1 MGYASTQTS
10 TIEGLPSTSEL
21 QIEALGYNC
30 NQALRGSKILET
42 ISVYSIECGTPLHEK
57 YTSIRPKRESNSCA
71 LVRTSDP
78 QQSALISTVYRW
90 GPGRP
95 PRMHILPS
103 GANISVE
110 QAIND
115 DNVHGEEIKVKSKSM
130 LSRAQIFDTS
140 FGKFEWRYGGR
151 SERKAC
157 DADSLLILEDV
168 DRGTAIAR
176 LIRND
181 RLRTPGSVK
190 DSGGNGGRL
199 ILDLSESKDEKH
211 AGVDETEAFI
221 VASCILML
229 KREADRFIDNN
240 IAAVV

>member
-1 MGYASTQTS
+1 MGYASTQVS
-10 TIEGLPSTSEL
+10 TMEGVPSTTEL
-21 QIEALGYNC
+21 QIEALGYTS

-42 ISVYSIECGTPLHEK
+42 ISVYSVEAGVPQQEK
-57 YTSIRPKRESNSCA
+57 YTSVRPKRESNSCA

-78 QQSALISTVYRW
+78 EQTALISTVYRW

-95 PRMHILPS
+95 PRMHIQPS
-103 GANISVE
+103 DANVSVD

-115 DNVHGEEIKVKSKSM
+115 ENIRGEEIKVKSKSM

-140 FGKFEWRYGGR
+140 FGKFEWHYSSR

-168 DRGTAIAR
+168 DRGIAVAR
-176 LIRND
+176 LIRDD
-181 RLRTPGSVK
+181 RFRTPGSVK

-199 ILDLSESKDEKH
+199 VMDLSNWKTEKH
-211 AGVDETEAFI
+211 ADADAMEAFI